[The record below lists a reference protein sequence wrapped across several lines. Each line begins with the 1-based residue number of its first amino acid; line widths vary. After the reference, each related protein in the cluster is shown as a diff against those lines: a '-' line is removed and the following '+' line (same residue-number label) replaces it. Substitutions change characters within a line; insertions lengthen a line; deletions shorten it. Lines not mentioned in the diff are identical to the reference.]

1 MYTSVVK
8 NIIFPLHEK
17 MKGHK
22 SKEYLH
28 DLEKSQWWS
37 TEEIESHQIKKLQKF
52 ISYISIHVPYYNEK
66 LKELGLTAKDFVS
79 LADIQK
85 LSLTDKKFMRENS
98 ELLVSLKSKDLHKF
112 NTGGSTGEPLI
123 FYLSKERISQD
134 IAAKWRATRW
144 WGVDIGDPEIV
155 VWGSPIEL
163 GTQDLIKKIRDKVL
177 RTTLL
182 SAFEMTSEKIR
193 EFINTIIKIKPKM
206 LFGYPSSIALIA
218 KQAIEDRI
226 AVDRLGIKVV
236 FVTSE
241 RLFDDARELI
251 EKAFNCKVAN
261 GYGGRDSGFIAHEC
275 EIGGMHIT
283 AENLIVEIVDEQGI
297 VKPPGEIGEIVVTNF
312 ATRAFPFVRY
322 RTGDLGAIAKHPCAC
337 GRGLPMLQEIQG
349 RTTDFL
355 TAKNGASVHALGL
368 IYVMREIPEISM
380 FKIIQETADRV
391 RVQVCVDGVLSD
403 ESEKKIYADFKSRL
417 GDEMLVKLEYVAE
430 ISKEKSGKFKHV
442 VNRLQT

>member
-17 MKGHK
+17 LKGHK
-22 SKEYLH
+22 SREYLK
-28 DLEKSQWWS
+28 DLEYSQWWDAGKL
-37 TEEIESHQIKKLQKF
+37 ESYKIKKLQNF
-52 ISYISIHVPYYNEK
+52 ISYISAHVPYYNK
-66 LKELGLTAKDFVS
+66 ILDELGLSPKDFTS
-79 LADIQK
+79 LTDIQK

-98 ELLVSLKSKDLHKF
+98 EQLISLRNETLQKF

-123 FYLSKERISQD
+123 FYLSKERVSHD

-163 GTQDLIKKIRDKVL
+163 GTQDVVKKIRDKVL

-182 SAFEMTSEKIR
+182 PAFEMTTERIR
-193 EFINTIIKIKPKM
+193 DFISTIKKQKPKM

-218 KQAIEDRI
+218 KQALKDNM
-226 AVDRLGIKVV
+226 AVDCLGIKVV

-241 RLFDDARELI
+241 RLYDDAREVI

-275 EIGGMHIT
+275 ELGGMHIT
-283 AENLIVEIVDEQGI
+283 AENLIVEIVDEQGA
-297 VKPPGEIGEIVVTNF
+297 VLPPGESGEIVVTNF

-337 GRGLPMLQEIQG
+337 GRCLPLLQEIQG

-355 TAKNGASVHALGL
+355 TAINGASVHALGL

-391 RVQVCVDGVLSD
+391 RVLVCVDGVLP
-403 ESEKKIYADFKSRL
+403 EKNIRQIYTDFKSRL
-417 GDEMLVKLEYVAE
+417 GDEMLIELEHVTE
-430 ISKEKSGKFKHV
+430 ISQEKSGKFKHV